1 MRLCLH
7 LFCGMGK
14 ILKLNRKWVFGM
26 IFEDSDFNS
35 TPVPVQS
42 IDDSNVIGRE
52 LEIEHVKVLNDTF
65 LRDRLGDYD
74 NPALDL

>member
-1 MRLCLH
+1 
-7 LFCGMGK
+7 MGQ

-35 TPVPVQS
+35 PPVTVQS
-42 IDDSNVIGRE
+42 IDNSNVIGGE
-52 LEIEHVKVLNDTF
+52 LEIEHVEVLNNTF